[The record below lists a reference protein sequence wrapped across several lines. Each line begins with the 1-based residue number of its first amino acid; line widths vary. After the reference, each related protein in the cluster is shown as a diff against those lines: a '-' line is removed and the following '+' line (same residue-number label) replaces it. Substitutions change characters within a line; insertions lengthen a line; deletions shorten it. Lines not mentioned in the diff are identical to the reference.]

1 MLLTLDSQAS
11 PFATKLIA
19 TTSYI
24 HLWDM
29 HFNQQTPLKKLQ
41 QHSCSSLIGLAGV
54 RTGTW
59 RINDYPEHT
68 CVLAKFSAASMLLNP
83 TEVWLDAPPQPQ
95 HNKNNKMQLIVVW
108 NNQGKQALNESNPA
122 SWLNNLKQ
130 TIPEATWICNN
141 TAHVLGNARV
151 NARTSRKRNFNS
163 YTQKLPFLLTSAS
176 GKCLI
181 TQTSTST
188 RAHTFQ
194 KYTTK
199 NQSLKLTVVPYKTR
213 PVTNK

>member
-1 MLLTLDSQAS
+1 
-11 PFATKLIA
+11 
-19 TTSYI
+19 
-24 HLWDM
+24 
-29 HFNQQTPLKKLQ
+29 
-41 QHSCSSLIGLAGV
+41 
-54 RTGTW
+54 
-59 RINDYPEHT
+59 
-68 CVLAKFSAASMLLNP
+68 MLLNP

-122 SWLNNLKQ
+122 WLNNLKQ
-130 TIPEATWICNN
+130 TILEATWICNN